1 MTDAKASPSA
11 KASPGVEAPSKPSF
25 QAKVAAQ
32 ETSAATNTAS
42 QAEVRIAEKQT
53 IKHSQNILGDESDH
67 KKTEQA
73 AKKKRA
79 KKDPAAPRKAATAYL
94 LFGAEERPRIR
105 VELGNLPMAQESAEV
120 ARRWALVP
128 GEQRA
133 RLEGAAAR
141 DRERYRGEMVAY
153 TASTKVEDGGMG
165 RDMEGISTSVSEYF
179 AFLFSQWSAERA
191 ARPEASP
198 KVLQEALW
206 ARWSSQSAQVE
217 QEVQEP
223 TRKRVKKVRDPLAP
237 KRPASAFLLWQN
249 SRREA
254 VRAARP
260 ELAYREVVA
269 ELSREWQAMG
279 EEAKA
284 PFLAQY
290 QQLVLA
296 HNTAVREW
304 KARKV
309 EGEEVKREGD
319 EVKMEDEEMKREG
332 REEGGEVK
340 MEGEEMKIMEDGEVK
355 MEGGELKME
364 NGKVQES
371 GDSMEDTMDDEF
383 LEECAKME
391 NMMEVSDEDG
401 NSVEREVNVKEKS
414 NVEEEGSQ
422 D

>member
-1 MTDAKASPSA
+1 M
-11 KASPGVEAPSKPSF
+11 
-25 QAKVAAQ
+25 
-32 ETSAATNTAS
+32 
-42 QAEVRIAEKQT
+42 
-53 IKHSQNILGDESDH
+53 KHSQNILGDKSDH

-290 QQLVLA
+290 QELVLA

-340 MEGEEMKIMEDGEVK
+340 MEGGEVKMEGGEVSMEGEEMKIMEDGEVK

-383 LEECAKME
+383 LEECAKMD

-401 NSVEREVNVKEKS
+401 NNVEGEGNVKEEGNVKDKS
-414 NVEEEGSQ
+414 IVEEEGTQ